1 MGKIEEVECES
12 KNLLNSNID
21 WDNPDQVAD
30 IVNKI
35 MATED
40 NNKIKLYILG
50 EILTKNKNEVITD
63 IKTLVTE
70 LNKKIYNQR
79 RHIATLDK
87 KIEKYRERIGNQQK
101 VISML
106 NRDCKR
112 NSSPKPK
119 YLSADDIALQKAKAA
134 YDSQFNP
141 GYVQP
146 KKKFIVHKKSR
157 NPENQ

>member
-1 MGKIEEVECES
+1 MGKIEEIECES

-21 WDNPDQVAD
+21 WDDPDQVVEV
-30 IVNKI
+30 IIKI
-35 MATED
+35 LATKD
-40 NNKIKLYILG
+40 NSKIKLYVLG

-70 LNKKIYNQR
+70 LNKRIYNQR

-87 KIEKYRERIGNQQK
+87 KILKEQEIINNLKK
-101 VISML
+101 S
-106 NRDCKR
+106 NRK
-112 NSSPKPK
+112 NNSPKSK
-119 YLSADDIALQKAKAA
+119 HLSADDIALQKAKAA

-157 NPENQ
+157 NPESQ

>member
-1 MGKIEEVECES
+1 MGKIEEIECES

-21 WDNPDQVAD
+21 WDNPDQVVEV
-30 IVNKI
+30 IIKI
-35 MATED
+35 LATKD
-40 NNKIKLYILG
+40 NSKIKLYVLG
-50 EILTKNKNEVITD
+50 EILTKNKNEVITE

-70 LNKKIYNQR
+70 LNKRIYNQR

-87 KIEKYRERIGNQQK
+87 KILKEQEIINNLKK
-101 VISML
+101 S
-106 NRDCKR
+106 NRK

-119 YLSADDIALQKAKAA
+119 HLSADDIALQKAKAA

>member
-30 IVNKI
+30 VVNKI

-70 LNKKIYNQR
+70 LNKRIYNQR

-87 KIEKYRERIGNQQK
+87 KVLKQQEIINNLK
-101 VISML
+101 KN
-106 NRDCKR
+106 NRK
-112 NSSPKPK
+112 NNSPKPK